1 MNETIQHYLTDFKR
15 LQNIKK
21 DDWFAKQRQSAFNI
35 FQESGFP
42 STRKENWK
50 YTDVKPIAKNLFS
63 NIANG
68 NVVINDDEIDAI
80 LFKELECI
88 ELVFVNGAYSEKYS
102 NIKNLP
108 NELTIKNMAN
118 ALVDDED
125 FLKKY
130 LSQYVNDDSS
140 SFTALNTAF
149 IQDGAYINVPSDL
162 TLERPISITYISKDN
177 SNVFATHP
185 SRLGV

>member
-1 MNETIQHYLTDFKR
+1 MNETIQHYLADFKQ

-21 DDWFAKQRQSAFNI
+21 DDWFSKQRQSAFNI

-88 ELVFVNGAYSEKYS
+88 ELVFVNGTYSEKYS
-102 NIKNLP
+102 NIKNL
-108 NELTIKNMAN
+108 
-118 ALVDDED
+118 
-125 FLKKY
+125 
-130 LSQYVNDDSS
+130 
-140 SFTALNTAF
+140 
-149 IQDGAYINVPSDL
+149 
-162 TLERPISITYISKDN
+162 
-177 SNVFATHP
+177 SN
-185 SRLGV
+185 